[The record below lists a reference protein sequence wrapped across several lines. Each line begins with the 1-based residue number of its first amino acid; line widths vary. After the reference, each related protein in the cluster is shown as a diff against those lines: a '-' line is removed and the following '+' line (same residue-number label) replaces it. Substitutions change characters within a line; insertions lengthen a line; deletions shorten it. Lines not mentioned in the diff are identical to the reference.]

1 MSDARSREPE
11 PGANP
16 NYLQRR
22 LRRRA
27 ERIKQREIE
36 EAISKLEARG
46 GLTEDQRETVRT
58 LAAALVRDL
67 TAAPESALKRTARSD
82 RERARIIGRLFDIDT
97 E

>member
-1 MSDARSREPE
+1 MSDACSREPE
-11 PGANP
+11 PRASSNH
-16 NYLQRR
+16 LQQR
-22 LRRRA
+22 LRRRT
-27 ERIKQREIE
+27 ERIKRRETE

-82 RERARIIGRLFDIDT
+82 QERARVIGRLFDIET